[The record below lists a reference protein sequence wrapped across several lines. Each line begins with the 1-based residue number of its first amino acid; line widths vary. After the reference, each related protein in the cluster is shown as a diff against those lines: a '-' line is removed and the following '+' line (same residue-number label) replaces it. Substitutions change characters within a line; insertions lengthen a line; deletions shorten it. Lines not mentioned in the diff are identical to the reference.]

1 MPNKLK
7 NLNITKVDLVP
18 EGANPDAFVTM
29 YKSKT
34 PIRKSGEAESFAA
47 KLKDIK
53 LDDVVRQIW
62 QYTESLSS
70 SLISILRDDN
80 VTDKKSAM
88 DKSLEEFYGAAT
100 LSTEKWSG
108 GSVSDYVAT
117 GSEEPQTA
125 TIVKALKA
133 ETLGILKSNNE
144 GADNDMKI
152 EDIDI
157 RIQWGRKIVMPAMID
172 TPRIRERSR
181 LKLVRFYI
189 ESGYGPEGIA
199 QYKNQLFETEIRK
212 IFSDLGF
219 EITRKT
225 PEYSLSATK
234 GHTNL
239 YCHPTHIMGLCDA
252 SSIETIRQNLSASQT
267 FILTSSETI
276 HEIYD
281 ITPEQEMKYYHQF
294 FNGFVHLVLIGI
306 FRTKRR
312 NLYKS
317 KDMMYDIGR
326 TIKIRTLRAEQG
338 YKFGL
343 LAEKFVEEIYQ
354 KMVENG
360 VLIES
365 PCHRKCRASTSK
377 DKITAKS

>member
-80 VTDKKSAM
+80 IIQSDKKSAM

-152 EDIDI
+152 EDIDKDKLTDEEKKQLEAI
-157 RIQWGRKIVMPAMID
+157 VNKAGITKPEDDDNGKNDNKDDKDVKKIKDEPINHDPEDIYKGLHPAVAAEVKSLRKARD
-172 TPRIRERSR
+172 ESEER
-181 LKLVRFYI
+181 
-189 ESGYGPEGIA
+189 
-199 QYKNQLFETEIRK
+199 
-212 IFSDLGF
+212 
-219 EITRKT
+219 EITAIAKKYEVIGKKSEELIPT
-225 PEYSLSATK
+225 LKSLKAAGGTA
-234 GHTNL
+234 
-239 YCHPTHIMGLCDA
+239 Y
-252 SSIETIRQNLSASQT
+252 Q
-267 FILTSSETI
+267 
-276 HEIYD
+276 
-281 ITPEQEMKYYHQF
+281 
-294 FNGFVHLVLIGI
+294 
-306 FRTKRR
+306 
-312 NLYKS
+312 
-317 KDMMYDIGR
+317 DMI
-326 TIKIRTLRAEQG
+326 
-338 YKFGL
+338 
-343 LAEKFVEEIYQ
+343 
-354 KMVENG
+354 G
-360 VLIES
+360 VLDTAVEGS
-365 PCHRKCRASTSK
+365 RKVGC
-377 DKITAKS
+377 IY

>member
-34 PIRKSGEAESFAA
+34 PIRKSGEAESFAD

-80 VTDKKSAM
+80 IIQSDKKSAM

-117 GSEEPQTA
+117 GSEELQTA

-152 EDIDI
+152 EDIDKDKLTDEEKKQLEAI
-157 RIQWGRKIVMPAMID
+157 VNKAGITKPEDDNGKDDNKDDKDVKKIKDEPINHDPEDIYKGLHPAVAAELKSLRKARDESEEREITAIAKKYEVIGKKSEELVPTLKSLKAAGGTAYQDMIGVLD
-172 TPRIRERSR
+172 MAVEAVE
-181 LKLVRFYI
+181 K
-189 ESGYGPEGIA
+189 SGA
-199 QYKNQLFETEIRK
+199 FTEIGK
-212 IFSDLGF
+212 
-219 EITRKT
+219 
-225 PEYSLSATK
+225 
-234 GHTNL
+234 
-239 YCHPTHIMGLCDA
+239 
-252 SSIETIRQNLSASQT
+252 
-267 FILTSSETI
+267 
-276 HEIYD
+276 
-281 ITPEQEMKYYHQF
+281 
-294 FNGFVHLVLIGI
+294 
-306 FRTKRR
+306 
-312 NLYKS
+312 
-317 KDMMYDIGR
+317 IGR
-326 TIKIRTLRAEQG
+326 AH
-338 YKFGL
+338 
-343 LAEKFVEEIYQ
+343 V
-354 KMVENG
+354 
-360 VLIES
+360 
-365 PCHRKCRASTSK
+365 
-377 DKITAKS
+377 

>member
-34 PIRKSGEAESFAA
+34 PIRKSGEAESFAD

-80 VTDKKSAM
+80 IIQSDKKSAM

-152 EDIDI
+152 EDIDKDKLTDEEKKQLEAI
-157 RIQWGRKIVMPAMID
+157 VNKAGITKPEDDDNGKDDNKGDKDVKKIKDEPINHDPEDIYKGLHPAVAAELKSLRKARDESEERELTAIAKKYEVIGKKSGRTRTYTKKL
-172 TPRIRERSR
+172 ESR
-181 LKLVRFYI
+181 RRYSISRHDWCV
-189 ESGYGPEGIA
+189 GYGG
-199 QYKNQLFETEIRK
+199 
-212 IFSDLGF
+212 
-219 EITRKT
+219 
-225 PEYSLSATK
+225 
-234 GHTNL
+234 
-239 YCHPTHIMGLCDA
+239 
-252 SSIETIRQNLSASQT
+252 
-267 FILTSSETI
+267 
-276 HEIYD
+276 
-281 ITPEQEMKYYHQF
+281 
-294 FNGFVHLVLIGI
+294 
-306 FRTKRR
+306 
-312 NLYKS
+312 
-317 KDMMYDIGR
+317 
-326 TIKIRTLRAEQG
+326 
-338 YKFGL
+338 
-343 LAEKFVEEIYQ
+343 
-354 KMVENG
+354 
-360 VLIES
+360 
-365 PCHRKCRASTSK
+365 
-377 DKITAKS
+377 

>member
-34 PIRKSGEAESFAA
+34 PIRKSGEAESFAD

-152 EDIDI
+152 EDIDKDKLTDEEKKQLEAI
-157 RIQWGRKIVMPAMID
+157 VNKAGITKPEDDDNGKNDNKDDKDVKKIKDEPINHDPEDIYKGLHPAVAAELKSLRKARDESEERELTAIAKKYEVIGKKSEELVPTLKSLKAAGGTAYQDMI
-172 TPRIRERSR
+172 
-181 LKLVRFYI
+181 
-189 ESGYGPEGIA
+189 G
-199 QYKNQLFETEIRK
+199 
-212 IFSDLGF
+212 
-219 EITRKT
+219 
-225 PEYSLSATK
+225 
-234 GHTNL
+234 
-239 YCHPTHIMGLCDA
+239 
-252 SSIETIRQNLSASQT
+252 
-267 FILTSSETI
+267 
-276 HEIYD
+276 
-281 ITPEQEMKYYHQF
+281 
-294 FNGFVHLVLIGI
+294 VL
-306 FRTKRR
+306 
-312 NLYKS
+312 
-317 KDMMYDIGR
+317 DM
-326 TIKIRTLRAEQG
+326 A
-338 YKFGL
+338 
-343 LAEKFVEEIYQ
+343 VEA
-354 KMVENG
+354 VENG
-360 VLIES
+360 KSGHSDVSGSTAIA
-365 PCHRKCRASTSK
+365 KARAIADEIKKSNPTMS
-377 DKITAKS
+377 DTEAMAKTWETHPELMEDYDNEIGG

>member
-144 GADNDMKI
+144 GADKDMKI
-152 EDIDI
+152 EDIDKDKLTDEEKKQLEAI
-157 RIQWGRKIVMPAMID
+157 VNKAGITKPEDDDNGKNDNKDDKDVKKIKGEPINHDPEDIYKGLHPAVAAELKSLRKARDESEERELTAIAKKYEVIGKKSEELIPTLKSLKAAGGTAYQDMIGVLD
-172 TPRIRERSR
+172 TAVEAVE
-181 LKLVRFYI
+181 K
-189 ESGYGPEGIA
+189 SGA
-199 QYKNQLFETEIRK
+199 FTEIGK
-212 IFSDLGF
+212 SGHSDVAGSTTIAKARAIAD
-219 EITRKT
+219 EIKKSNPNMSDTEAMAKT
-225 PEYSLSATK
+225 WETHPELMKDY
-234 GHTNL
+234 
-239 YCHPTHIMGLCDA
+239 DD
-252 SSIETIRQNLSASQT
+252 
-267 FILTSSETI
+267 
-276 HEIYD
+276 EIGGWY
-281 ITPEQEMKYYHQF
+281 
-294 FNGFVHLVLIGI
+294 
-306 FRTKRR
+306 
-312 NLYKS
+312 
-317 KDMMYDIGR
+317 
-326 TIKIRTLRAEQG
+326 
-338 YKFGL
+338 
-343 LAEKFVEEIYQ
+343 
-354 KMVENG
+354 
-360 VLIES
+360 
-365 PCHRKCRASTSK
+365 
-377 DKITAKS
+377 

>member
-34 PIRKSGEAESFAA
+34 PIRKSGEAESFAD

-80 VTDKKSAM
+80 IIQSDKKSAM

-152 EDIDI
+152 DDIDKDKLTDEEKKQLEAIVNKAGITKPEDDDNGKDDNKGDKDVKKIKDEPINHDPEDIYK
-157 RIQWGRKIVMPAMID
+157 GLHPAVAAELKSLRKARDESEERELTAIAKKYEVIGKKSEELVPTLKSLKAAGGTAYQDMIGVLD
-172 TPRIRERSR
+172 MAVEAVE
-181 LKLVRFYI
+181 K
-189 ESGYGPEGIA
+189 SGA
-199 QYKNQLFETEIRK
+199 FTEIGK
-212 IFSDLGF
+212 SGHSDVSGSTAIAKARAIAD
-219 EITRKT
+219 EIKKSNPTMSDTEAMAKT
-225 PEYSLSATK
+225 WETHPELMEDYD
-234 GHTNL
+234 N
-239 YCHPTHIMGLCDA
+239 
-252 SSIETIRQNLSASQT
+252 
-267 FILTSSETI
+267 
-276 HEIYD
+276 EI
-281 ITPEQEMKYYHQF
+281 
-294 FNGFVHLVLIGI
+294 GG
-306 FRTKRR
+306 
-312 NLYKS
+312 
-317 KDMMYDIGR
+317 
-326 TIKIRTLRAEQG
+326 
-338 YKFGL
+338 
-343 LAEKFVEEIYQ
+343 
-354 KMVENG
+354 
-360 VLIES
+360 
-365 PCHRKCRASTSK
+365 
-377 DKITAKS
+377 

>member
-1 MPNKLK
+1 MTQETENMIVL
-7 NLNITKVDLVP
+7 LQLEFSAEIEQADHDP
-18 EGANPDAFVTM
+18 EYSYRIFQRKTGNPIYQACRF
-29 YKSKT
+29 
-34 PIRKSGEAESFAA
+34 
-47 KLKDIK
+47 
-53 LDDVVRQIW
+53 
-62 QYTESLSS
+62 
-70 SLISILRDDN
+70 
-80 VTDKKSAM
+80 
-88 DKSLEEFYGAAT
+88 
-100 LSTEKWSG
+100 
-108 GSVSDYVAT
+108 SDMFRFFNT
-117 GSEEPQTA
+117 GPS
-125 TIVKALKA
+125 
-133 ETLGILKSNNE
+133 
-144 GADNDMKI
+144 MKI

-157 RIQWGRKIVMPAMID
+157 RIQWGREIVMPAMID

-219 EITRKT
+219 EITRKA
-225 PEYSLSATK
+225 PSFSLSATK
-234 GHTNL
+234 GLTNL
-239 YCHPTHIMGLCDA
+239 YCHPTVIMGPCDA
-252 SSIETIRQNLSASQT
+252 NLIETIKQNLSASQT
-267 FILTSSETI
+267 FIFTSSETI
-276 HEIYD
+276 REIFD

-294 FNGFVHLVLIGI
+294 FKGFTQLVLIGI

-326 TIKIRTLRAEQG
+326 SFKIRTLRAEQG
-338 YKFGL
+338 YRFGL

-360 VLIES
+360 SLIES

>member
-34 PIRKSGEAESFAA
+34 PIRKSGEAESFAD

-152 EDIDI
+152 EDIDKDKLTDEEKKQLEAI
-157 RIQWGRKIVMPAMID
+157 VNKAGITKPEDDDNGKNDNKDDKDVKKIKDEPINHDPEDIYKGLHPAVAAELKSLRKEQNL
-172 TPRIRERSR
+172 TQE
-181 LKLVRFYI
+181 
-189 ESGYGPEGIA
+189 
-199 QYKNQLFETEIRK
+199 
-212 IFSDLGF
+212 
-219 EITRKT
+219 
-225 PEYSLSATK
+225 SLSNMVNIHRT
-234 GHTNL
+234 
-239 YCHPTHIMGLCDA
+239 YYSM
-252 SSIETIRQNLSASQT
+252 IE
-267 FILTSSETI
+267 
-276 HEIYD
+276 
-281 ITPEQEMKYYHQF
+281 
-294 FNGFVHLVLIGI
+294 NG
-306 FRTKRR
+306 RR
-312 NLYKS
+312 NPSLKVAVSIKKALNYQ
-317 KDMMYDIGR
+317 YDDI
-326 TIKIRTLRAEQG
+326 
-338 YKFGL
+338 F
-343 LAEKFVEEIYQ
+343 EKQ
-354 KMVENG
+354 
-360 VLIES
+360 
-365 PCHRKCRASTSK
+365 
-377 DKITAKS
+377 

>member
-34 PIRKSGEAESFAA
+34 PIRKSGEAESFAD

-80 VTDKKSAM
+80 IIQSDKKSAM

-117 GSEEPQTA
+117 GSEELQTA

-152 EDIDI
+152 EDIDKDKLTDEEKKQLEAI
-157 RIQWGRKIVMPAMID
+157 VNKAGITKPEDDNGKDDNKDDKDVKKIKDEPINHDPEDIYKGLHPAVAAELKSLRKARD
-172 TPRIRERSR
+172 ESEER
-181 LKLVRFYI
+181 
-189 ESGYGPEGIA
+189 
-199 QYKNQLFETEIRK
+199 
-212 IFSDLGF
+212 
-219 EITRKT
+219 EITAIAKKYEVIGKKSEELVPT
-225 PEYSLSATK
+225 LKSLKAAGGTA
-234 GHTNL
+234 
-239 YCHPTHIMGLCDA
+239 Y
-252 SSIETIRQNLSASQT
+252 Q
-267 FILTSSETI
+267 
-276 HEIYD
+276 
-281 ITPEQEMKYYHQF
+281 
-294 FNGFVHLVLIGI
+294 
-306 FRTKRR
+306 
-312 NLYKS
+312 
-317 KDMMYDIGR
+317 DMI
-326 TIKIRTLRAEQG
+326 
-338 YKFGL
+338 
-343 LAEKFVEEIYQ
+343 
-354 KMVENG
+354 G
-360 VLIES
+360 VLDMAVE
-365 PCHRKCRASTSK
+365 AVE
-377 DKITAKS
+377 KSF

>member
-34 PIRKSGEAESFAA
+34 PIRKSGEAESFAD

-80 VTDKKSAM
+80 IIQSDKKSAM

-117 GSEEPQTA
+117 GSEELQTA

-152 EDIDI
+152 EDIDKDKLTDEEKKQLEAI
-157 RIQWGRKIVMPAMID
+157 VNKAGITKPEDDNGKDDNKDDKDVKKIKDEPINHDPEDIYKGLHPAVAAELKSLRKARDESEEREITAIAKKYEVIGKKSEELVPTLKSLKAAGGTAYQDMIGVLD
-172 TPRIRERSR
+172 MAVEAVE
-181 LKLVRFYI
+181 K
-189 ESGYGPEGIA
+189 SGA
-199 QYKNQLFETEIRK
+199 FTEIGKRDRK
-212 IFSDLGF
+212 S
-219 EITRKT
+219 
-225 PEYSLSATK
+225 
-234 GHTNL
+234 
-239 YCHPTHIMGLCDA
+239 
-252 SSIETIRQNLSASQT
+252 
-267 FILTSSETI
+267 
-276 HEIYD
+276 
-281 ITPEQEMKYYHQF
+281 
-294 FNGFVHLVLIGI
+294 VV
-306 FRTKRR
+306 
-312 NLYKS
+312 
-317 KDMMYDIGR
+317 
-326 TIKIRTLRAEQG
+326 
-338 YKFGL
+338 
-343 LAEKFVEEIYQ
+343 
-354 KMVENG
+354 
-360 VLIES
+360 
-365 PCHRKCRASTSK
+365 
-377 DKITAKS
+377 

>member
-34 PIRKSGEAESFAA
+34 PIRKSGEAESFAD

-80 VTDKKSAM
+80 IIQSDKKSAM

-117 GSEEPQTA
+117 GSEELQTA

-152 EDIDI
+152 EDIDKDKLTDEEKKQLEAI
-157 RIQWGRKIVMPAMID
+157 VNKAGITKPEDDNGKDDNKDDKDVKKIKDEPINHDPEDIYKGLHPAVAAELKSLRKARDESEEREIAKKYEVIGKKSEELVPTLKSLKAAGGTAYQDMIGVLD
-172 TPRIRERSR
+172 MAVEAVE
-181 LKLVRFYI
+181 K
-189 ESGYGPEGIA
+189 SGA
-199 QYKNQLFETEIRK
+199 FTEIGK
-212 IFSDLGF
+212 SGHSDVSGSTAIAKARAIAD
-219 EITRKT
+219 EIKKSNPTMSDTEAMAKT
-225 PEYSLSATK
+225 WETHPELMEDYD
-234 GHTNL
+234 N
-239 YCHPTHIMGLCDA
+239 
-252 SSIETIRQNLSASQT
+252 
-267 FILTSSETI
+267 
-276 HEIYD
+276 EI
-281 ITPEQEMKYYHQF
+281 
-294 FNGFVHLVLIGI
+294 GG
-306 FRTKRR
+306 
-312 NLYKS
+312 
-317 KDMMYDIGR
+317 
-326 TIKIRTLRAEQG
+326 
-338 YKFGL
+338 
-343 LAEKFVEEIYQ
+343 
-354 KMVENG
+354 
-360 VLIES
+360 
-365 PCHRKCRASTSK
+365 
-377 DKITAKS
+377 

>member
-7 NLNITKVDLVP
+7 NLNIKKVDLVP

-34 PIRKSGEAESFAA
+34 PIRKSGEAESFAD

-80 VTDKKSAM
+80 IIQSDKKSAM

-117 GSEEPQTA
+117 GSEELQTA

-152 EDIDI
+152 EDIDKDKLTDEEKKQLEAI
-157 RIQWGRKIVMPAMID
+157 VNKAGITKPEDDNGKDDNKDDKDVKKIKDEPINHDPEDIYKGLHPAVAAELKSLRKARDESEEREITAIAKKYEVIGKKSEELVPTLKSLKAAGGTAYQDMIGVLD
-172 TPRIRERSR
+172 MAVEAVEKSGAFTEIGKTVILMYPV
-181 LKLVRFYI
+181 LLPLPKLVLLPMRLR
-189 ESGYGPEGIA
+189 
-199 QYKNQLFETEIRK
+199 NQI
-212 IFSDLGF
+212 
-219 EITRKT
+219 
-225 PEYSLSATK
+225 
-234 GHTNL
+234 
-239 YCHPTHIMGLCDA
+239 
-252 SSIETIRQNLSASQT
+252 QQ
-267 FILTSSETI
+267 
-276 HEIYD
+276 
-281 ITPEQEMKYYHQF
+281 
-294 FNGFVHLVLIGI
+294 
-306 FRTKRR
+306 
-312 NLYKS
+312 
-317 KDMMYDIGR
+317 
-326 TIKIRTLRAEQG
+326 
-338 YKFGL
+338 
-343 LAEKFVEEIYQ
+343 
-354 KMVENG
+354 
-360 VLIES
+360 
-365 PCHRKCRASTSK
+365 
-377 DKITAKS
+377 

>member
-1 MPNKLK
+1 M
-7 NLNITKVDLVP
+7 P

-152 EDIDI
+152 EDID
-157 RIQWGRKIVMPAMID
+157 
-172 TPRIRERSR
+172 
-181 LKLVRFYI
+181 
-189 ESGYGPEGIA
+189 
-199 QYKNQLFETEIRK
+199 
-212 IFSDLGF
+212 
-219 EITRKT
+219 
-225 PEYSLSATK
+225 
-234 GHTNL
+234 
-239 YCHPTHIMGLCDA
+239 
-252 SSIETIRQNLSASQT
+252 
-267 FILTSSETI
+267 
-276 HEIYD
+276 
-281 ITPEQEMKYYHQF
+281 
-294 FNGFVHLVLIGI
+294 
-306 FRTKRR
+306 
-312 NLYKS
+312 
-317 KDMMYDIGR
+317 
-326 TIKIRTLRAEQG
+326 
-338 YKFGL
+338 
-343 LAEKFVEEIYQ
+343 
-354 KMVENG
+354 
-360 VLIES
+360 
-365 PCHRKCRASTSK
+365 K
-377 DKITAKS
+377 DKLTDEEKQLEAIVNKAGITKPEDDDNGKNDNKDDKDVKKIKGEPINHDPEDIYKGLHPAVAAELKSLRKARDESEERELTAIAKSMKL

>member
-34 PIRKSGEAESFAA
+34 PIRKSGEAESFAD

-80 VTDKKSAM
+80 IIQSDKKSAM

-117 GSEEPQTA
+117 GSEELQTA

-152 EDIDI
+152 EDIDKDKLTDEEKKQLEAI
-157 RIQWGRKIVMPAMID
+157 VNKAGITKPEDDDNGKNDNKDDKNVKKIKDEPINHDPEDIYKGLHPAVAAELKSLRKARDESEERELTAIAKKYEVIGKKSEELIPTLKSLKAAGGTAYQDMIGVLD
-172 TPRIRERSR
+172 TAVEAVEKSGA
-181 LKLVRFYI
+181 FI
-189 ESGYGPEGIA
+189 EIGKSGHSDVAGSTTIA
-199 QYKNQLFETEIRK
+199 K
-212 IFSDLGF
+212 
-219 EITRKT
+219 
-225 PEYSLSATK
+225 A
-234 GHTNL
+234 
-239 YCHPTHIMGLCDA
+239 
-252 SSIETIRQNLSASQT
+252 
-267 FILTSSETI
+267 
-276 HEIYD
+276 
-281 ITPEQEMKYYHQF
+281 
-294 FNGFVHLVLIGI
+294 
-306 FRTKRR
+306 
-312 NLYKS
+312 
-317 KDMMYDIGR
+317 R
-326 TIKIRTLRAEQG
+326 TIAD
-338 YKFGL
+338 
-343 LAEKFVEEIYQ
+343 EI
-354 KMVENG
+354 KKSNPTMSDTE
-360 VLIES
+360 
-365 PCHRKCRASTSK
+365 AM
-377 DKITAKS
+377 AKTWETHPELMEDYDNEIGG

>member
-34 PIRKSGEAESFAA
+34 PIRKSGEAESFAD

-80 VTDKKSAM
+80 IIQSDKKSAM

-117 GSEEPQTA
+117 GSEELQTA

-133 ETLGILKSNNE
+133 ETLGILKSKNE

-152 EDIDI
+152 EDIDKDKLTDEEKKQLEAI
-157 RIQWGRKIVMPAMID
+157 VNKAGITKPEDDNGKDDNKDDKDVKKIKDEPINHDPEDIYKGLHPAVAAELKSLRKARDESEEREITAIAKKYEVIGKKSEELVPTAYQDMIGVLD
-172 TPRIRERSR
+172 MAVEAVE
-181 LKLVRFYI
+181 K
-189 ESGYGPEGIA
+189 SGA
-199 QYKNQLFETEIRK
+199 FTEIGK
-212 IFSDLGF
+212 SGHSDVSGSTAIAKARAIAD
-219 EITRKT
+219 EIKKSNPTMSDTEAMAKT
-225 PEYSLSATK
+225 WETHPELMEDYD
-234 GHTNL
+234 N
-239 YCHPTHIMGLCDA
+239 
-252 SSIETIRQNLSASQT
+252 
-267 FILTSSETI
+267 
-276 HEIYD
+276 EI
-281 ITPEQEMKYYHQF
+281 
-294 FNGFVHLVLIGI
+294 GG
-306 FRTKRR
+306 
-312 NLYKS
+312 
-317 KDMMYDIGR
+317 
-326 TIKIRTLRAEQG
+326 
-338 YKFGL
+338 
-343 LAEKFVEEIYQ
+343 
-354 KMVENG
+354 
-360 VLIES
+360 
-365 PCHRKCRASTSK
+365 
-377 DKITAKS
+377 

>member
-34 PIRKSGEAESFAA
+34 PIRKSGEAESFAD

-80 VTDKKSAM
+80 IIQSDKKSAM

-152 EDIDI
+152 EDIDKDKLTDEEKKQLEAI
-157 RIQWGRKIVMPAMID
+157 VNKAGITKPEDDDNGKDDNKGDKDVKKIKDEPINHDPEDIYKGLHPAVAAELKSLRKARDESEERELTAIAKKYEVIGKKSEELVPTLKTAYQDMIGVLD
-172 TPRIRERSR
+172 MAVEAVE
-181 LKLVRFYI
+181 K
-189 ESGYGPEGIA
+189 SGA
-199 QYKNQLFETEIRK
+199 FTEIGK
-212 IFSDLGF
+212 SGHSDVSGSTAIAKARAIAD
-219 EITRKT
+219 EIKKSNPTMSDTEAMAKT
-225 PEYSLSATK
+225 WETHPELMEDYD
-234 GHTNL
+234 N
-239 YCHPTHIMGLCDA
+239 
-252 SSIETIRQNLSASQT
+252 
-267 FILTSSETI
+267 
-276 HEIYD
+276 EI
-281 ITPEQEMKYYHQF
+281 
-294 FNGFVHLVLIGI
+294 GG
-306 FRTKRR
+306 
-312 NLYKS
+312 
-317 KDMMYDIGR
+317 
-326 TIKIRTLRAEQG
+326 
-338 YKFGL
+338 
-343 LAEKFVEEIYQ
+343 
-354 KMVENG
+354 
-360 VLIES
+360 
-365 PCHRKCRASTSK
+365 
-377 DKITAKS
+377 

>member
-34 PIRKSGEAESFAA
+34 PIRKSGEAESFAD

-152 EDIDI
+152 KDIDKDKLTDEEKKQLEAIVNKAGITKPEDDKDVKKIKDESINHDPEDIYK
-157 RIQWGRKIVMPAMID
+157 GLHPAVAAELKSLRKARDESEEREITAIAKKYEVIGKKSEELVPTLKSLKAAGGTAYQDMIGVLD
-172 TPRIRERSR
+172 MAVEAVE
-181 LKLVRFYI
+181 K
-189 ESGYGPEGIA
+189 SGA
-199 QYKNQLFETEIRK
+199 FTEIGK
-212 IFSDLGF
+212 SGHSDVSGSTAIAKARAIAD
-219 EITRKT
+219 EIKKSNPTMSDTEAMAKT
-225 PEYSLSATK
+225 WETHPELMEDYD
-234 GHTNL
+234 N
-239 YCHPTHIMGLCDA
+239 
-252 SSIETIRQNLSASQT
+252 
-267 FILTSSETI
+267 
-276 HEIYD
+276 EI
-281 ITPEQEMKYYHQF
+281 
-294 FNGFVHLVLIGI
+294 GG
-306 FRTKRR
+306 
-312 NLYKS
+312 
-317 KDMMYDIGR
+317 
-326 TIKIRTLRAEQG
+326 
-338 YKFGL
+338 
-343 LAEKFVEEIYQ
+343 
-354 KMVENG
+354 
-360 VLIES
+360 
-365 PCHRKCRASTSK
+365 
-377 DKITAKS
+377 

>member
-80 VTDKKSAM
+80 IIQSDKKSAM

-152 EDIDI
+152 EDID
-157 RIQWGRKIVMPAMID
+157 
-172 TPRIRERSR
+172 
-181 LKLVRFYI
+181 
-189 ESGYGPEGIA
+189 
-199 QYKNQLFETEIRK
+199 
-212 IFSDLGF
+212 
-219 EITRKT
+219 
-225 PEYSLSATK
+225 
-234 GHTNL
+234 
-239 YCHPTHIMGLCDA
+239 
-252 SSIETIRQNLSASQT
+252 
-267 FILTSSETI
+267 
-276 HEIYD
+276 
-281 ITPEQEMKYYHQF
+281 
-294 FNGFVHLVLIGI
+294 
-306 FRTKRR
+306 
-312 NLYKS
+312 
-317 KDMMYDIGR
+317 
-326 TIKIRTLRAEQG
+326 
-338 YKFGL
+338 
-343 LAEKFVEEIYQ
+343 
-354 KMVENG
+354 
-360 VLIES
+360 
-365 PCHRKCRASTSK
+365 K
-377 DKITAKS
+377 DKLTDEEKKQ

>member
-34 PIRKSGEAESFAA
+34 PIRKSGEAESFAD

-80 VTDKKSAM
+80 IIQSDKKSAM

-117 GSEEPQTA
+117 GSEELQTA

-152 EDIDI
+152 EDIDKDKLTDEEKKQLEAI
-157 RIQWGRKIVMPAMID
+157 VNKAGITKPEDDNGKDDNKDDKDVKKIKDEPINHDPEDIYKGLHPAVAAELKSLRKARD
-172 TPRIRERSR
+172 ESEER
-181 LKLVRFYI
+181 
-189 ESGYGPEGIA
+189 
-199 QYKNQLFETEIRK
+199 
-212 IFSDLGF
+212 
-219 EITRKT
+219 EITAIAKKYEVIGKKSEELVPT
-225 PEYSLSATK
+225 LKSLKAAGGTA
-234 GHTNL
+234 
-239 YCHPTHIMGLCDA
+239 Y
-252 SSIETIRQNLSASQT
+252 Q
-267 FILTSSETI
+267 
-276 HEIYD
+276 
-281 ITPEQEMKYYHQF
+281 
-294 FNGFVHLVLIGI
+294 
-306 FRTKRR
+306 
-312 NLYKS
+312 
-317 KDMMYDIGR
+317 DMI
-326 TIKIRTLRAEQG
+326 
-338 YKFGL
+338 
-343 LAEKFVEEIYQ
+343 
-354 KMVENG
+354 G
-360 VLIES
+360 VLDMAVEAVEKSGAFNEIGKS
-365 PCHRKCRASTSK
+365 GHSDVAGSTTIAKARAIADEIKKSNPNMSDTEAMAKTWETHPELMK
-377 DKITAKS
+377 DYDDEIGG